1 MDVAASVEAKDLKGF
16 TPLLAAAADGRG
28 DAVAV
33 LLANKADASAQ
44 GQEEY
49 HELTPAGGTDPAGPI
64 RLRVEPS
71 AESDAADRARLWQ
84 WRGRKW
90 GSQREPRE
98 TAPGLY
104 TGGTGEL
111 AASSGV
117 LAELAQLHGVEGKSV
132 RKRIKS
138 TVTLGQAACRG
149 GASVARALLDSDVRM
164 TQAAWTKML

>member
-1 MDVAASVEAKDLKGF
+1 MSQRSCSSIQTLCHFVFTVATESFRRLGTEDVVDVAASVEAKDLKGF

-71 AESDAADRARLWQ
+71 AESDAMR
-84 WRGRKW
+84 
-90 GSQREPRE
+90 
-98 TAPGLY
+98 
-104 TGGTGEL
+104 
-111 AASSGV
+111 
-117 LAELAQLHGVEGKSV
+117 
-132 RKRIKS
+132 
-138 TVTLGQAACRG
+138 
-149 GASVARALLDSDVRM
+149 
-164 TQAAWTKML
+164 